1 MCVCINSLLS
11 VVNTLKAWT
20 AQNLSIAIPVYI
32 FGSIGVLLILGWIIW
47 YFRRRYKRKIL
58 LADKDSRPSSMIG
71 YNKDDLIVM
80 SNRGASVA
88 AVRRESQILPFPNH
102 TTDNTTGNNN
112 SNNNGN
118 DMTAVGGGGIVPPSA
133 IAAITTTTADIVD
146 STSVSNHSSSS
157 TSGRNTTA
165 AGGNPFIPSDTTTNQ
180 SGTHR
185 RGRSF
190 GFTSQ
195 S

>member
-1 MCVCINSLLS
+1 MHSTHIFI
-11 VVNTLKAWT
+11 VNTLKAWT
-20 AQNLSIAIPVYI
+20 AQNKAIAIPVYI

-58 LADKDSRPSSMIG
+58 LADKDSRPTSIIG

-88 AVRRESQILPFPNH
+88 AVRRESQILPFPTHSSN
-102 TTDNTTGNNN
+102 NENTGNN
-112 SNNNGN
+112 
-118 DMTAVGGGGIVPPSA
+118 DVVVMPPTA
-133 IAAITTTTADIVD
+133 TTTEHMEVD
-146 STSVSNHSSSS
+146 NTSISNHSSS
-157 TSGRNTTA
+157 SGRNTTA
-165 AGGNPFIPSDTTTNQ
+165 AGGNPFIPSDTTVNNN